1 MNNYG
6 QLGNGTNTNSSSLS
20 KVKLN
25 DQGDYLENVVAVS
38 AGGLT
43 SYALTTDGEVY
54 SWGYNSYG
62 QFGIDNTSA
71 SNYPVKMQK
80 VYNIIQISAG
90 EDFLLMLDA
99 NGSVWG
105 VGANGD
111 GQLGLNSTNEAHLP
125 QQMLKENGSGIL
137 YGVKEIATGRSHS
150 VILKENGTVL
160 SLGYNGYYQL
170 GNGTNSPKYIPTQV
184 INESGEAVTDA
195 KHITAG
201 GHSTYISRQKNTEG
215 ENQGLYV
222 IGRNSNG
229 NLFTQDTGNKR
240 RATKVQSDKDIIA
253 MAVTRNSDS
262 SVKQTGIMVDQDGM
276 VYTVGYNGNGEIGNG
291 TVESTISKVC
301 ISKVK
306 LNVTPHV
313 INYKNVGDTGEKI
326 TCKVSAGFNLLYDN
340 VEQGKYEFKSV
351 DKDIADV
358 TEDGVVTANGIG
370 TTFIKVYNEQNDC
383 YAGVRV
389 QVNGEQGLTTAK
401 IVGGWNHFVA
411 LKANGEVWTWGSNS
425 NGQLGVSDK
434 TNKQKPTKTLSLIH
448 ISEPTRP

>member
-137 YGVKEIATGRSHS
+137 YGVKEIAAGKAHS
-150 VILKENGTVL
+150 VILKDNGTVL

-195 KHITAG
+195 KHISAG
-201 GHSTYISRQKNTEG
+201 GDATYISRNKDSEG
-215 ENQGLYV
+215 NNQGLYV

-229 NLFTQDTGNKR
+229 NLFTQDTGNKK

-262 SVKQTGIMVDQDGM
+262 TVKQTGAIADQDGM
-276 VYTVGYNGNGEIGNG
+276 VYTVGYNENGEMGNE
-291 TVESTISKVC
+291 TVQSLTTPWC
-301 ISKVK
+301 IS
-306 LNVTPHV
+306 
-313 INYKNVGDTGEKI
+313 
-326 TCKVSAGFNLLYDN
+326 CLLYTSDA
-340 VEQGKYEFKSV
+340 
-351 DKDIADV
+351 AD
-358 TEDGVVTANGIG
+358 D
-370 TTFIKVYNEQNDC
+370 
-383 YAGVRV
+383 
-389 QVNGEQGLTTAK
+389 
-401 IVGGWNHFVA
+401 
-411 LKANGEVWTWGSNS
+411 
-425 NGQLGVSDK
+425 
-434 TNKQKPTKTLSLIH
+434 
-448 ISEPTRP
+448 